1 MITCQS
7 FCVCT
12 EDGAVANL
20 TSIHADATVT
30 CMTQNKHSLRAQSS
44 VCSSH
49 AVNGQSKARL
59 VTVHIQ
65 CHLSHSRIHCCL
77 TYFFKMYFSSII
89 HPTVL
94 PTYSSHYFHYTL
106 CSSWYLTMKT
116 TCIGGRTWFILHIHD
131 HSSWFHKGINNL
143 SPVVLLECWNW
154 MRNCLNKQWF

>member
-1 MITCQS
+1 MMS

-30 CMTQNKHSLRAQSS
+30 CMTQNKHSLRAQPS

-94 PTYSSHYFHYTL
+94 PTYSSHYFHYTMFQL
-106 CSSWYLTMKT
+106 IFNYEDNMHRGKDRIYIARSLMIIHLDFIMELTTFPRLFYSSAEIEWE
-116 TCIGGRTWFILHIHD
+116 IA
-131 HSSWFHKGINNL
+131 
-143 SPVVLLECWNW
+143 
-154 MRNCLNKQWF
+154 